1 MQLFFLR
8 ASRTVVSF
16 ISVSIAILGVAGTFQ
31 THIDGFSLIVQSGFV
46 ERICDGVIVS
56 EA

>member
-1 MQLFFLR
+1 MRWLPSGCESATLLFACVL
-8 ASRTVVSF
+8 
-16 ISVSIAILGVAGTFQ
+16 ILGVASTFQ
-31 THIDGFSLIVQSGFV
+31 THIDGFSLIVKSGFV